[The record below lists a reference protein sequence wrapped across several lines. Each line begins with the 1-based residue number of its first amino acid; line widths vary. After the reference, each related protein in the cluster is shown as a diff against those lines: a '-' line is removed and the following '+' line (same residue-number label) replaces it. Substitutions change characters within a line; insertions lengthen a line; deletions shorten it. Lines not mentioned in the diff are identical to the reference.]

1 MDDMELGIAEIKV
14 KARKRKLD
22 ESKVRTIADSFAA
35 IGQLQPITVVRD
47 DGMYRLVA
55 GLHRLEA
62 AKRIGWQTIEATIFD
77 GDEVEI
83 ELAEIDENLMRND
96 LTVLEQ
102 GEHLVRR
109 QELIGKRPGRYQ
121 DSKGITVIPLKTTA
135 ELAHDIGLSE
145 ISAQKRMQV
154 ARNILPE
161 VKELIRDTPIA
172 DSTTQLLELARMKPD
187 QQIKVTRQAVE
198 DELSIKD
205 AEKVIRKKEIITERQ
220 SIATSGASVPES
232 EKWHVWQADIN
243 TWIAPRQYDFIVT
256 DPPYPKEYLPL
267 WETLAIRAKEWLKPG
282 GLLIAMSGQ
291 SYLPEIYSVLGKYLD
306 YYWTAA
312 YLTPGQSPSIWNK
325 NVIPKWKPLLIYSVG
340 KYSGKMFGDV
350 YSSGEN
356 SKSFHKWGQSES
368 GMFDLI
374 SGIVLPGQYI
384 LDPFCGA
391 GTTGIAAIKHGC
403 LFDGIDIEI
412 DNVNISKKRLND
424 TTKAG

>member
-1 MDDMELGIAEIKV
+1 MELGIAEIKV

-145 ISAQKRMQV
+145 ISAQKRMQA
-154 ARNILPE
+154 ARNIVPE
-161 VKELIRDTPIA
+161 VKDAIRNSEIA
-172 DSTTQLLELARMKPD
+172 NSITQLLELARMKPEK
-187 QQIKVTRQAVE
+187 QIEVASQAAESELTIEDAKKAIRQ
-198 DELSIKD
+198 
-205 AEKVIRKKEIITERQ
+205 KEIIAERRE
-220 SIATSGASVPES
+220 IANSGASVPES
-232 EKWHVWQADIN
+232 ERWHVWQADIA
-243 TWIAPRQYDFIVT
+243 TWIAPRKYDFIIT

-291 SYLPEIYSVLGKYLD
+291 SYLNEIYAMMDKHLK
-306 YYWTAA
+306 YYWTSCF
-312 YLTPGQSPSIWNK
+312 LTPERRVLLHNK
-325 NVIPKWKPLLIYSVG
+325 QVMCHWKPLLVYSLLDDNYNG
-340 KYSGKMFGDV
+340 KLFDDV
-350 YSSGEN
+350 YN
-356 SKSFHKWGQSES
+356 SPRSPKDNHEWEQSEE
-368 GMFDLI
+368 GMLAI
-374 SGIVLPGQYI
+374 IKQVCLPGQYI
-384 LDPFCGA
+384 LDPFCGS
-391 GTTGIAAIKHGC
+391 GTTGVAAIEYGC

-412 DNVNISKKRLND
+412 ENVNISKARLN
-424 TTKAG
+424 GLQN